1 MGFLLIGASFKCYFW
16 IPHLKTRP
24 DTHFHENITSQTQVI
39 NVNASLRYSKT
50 AYFRKNEGIL
60 AKICTIHISV
70 TIPVTRLKFGSFP
83 YLYSMNLYAKF
94 QGFLKTWV
102 SGPYYLSLFNVE
114 FPFMKALKAFIKP
127 FETPQISEKKIIFSI
142 RPGLGRE
149 GLILCHDITPKTSQ
163 VSLPTFKY
171 FLANMIIVWW
181 QNSFELIHK
190 NMNKSVAFGRKYSRM
205 DQVKCFKG
213 CLPQISLSPFL
224 NIFSHL
230 HFHLDDNRKV

>member
-16 IPHLKTRP
+16 IPHLKIRP

-39 NVNASLRYSKT
+39 KVNASLRYSKT

-60 AKICTIHISV
+60 AKICSNHSRYKAQIWLFS
-70 TIPVTRLKFGSFP
+70 
-83 YLYSMNLYAKF
+83 
-94 QGFLKTWV
+94 
-102 SGPYYLSLFNVE
+102 LSLQYELLCQISRFSENMGFRSLLFVLVWCGI
-114 FPFMKALKAFIKP
+114 PFMKAFKAFIKP
-127 FETPQISEKKIIFSI
+127 FETPQISEKKLIFSI
-142 RPGLGRE
+142 RPGSGRE
-149 GLILCHDITPKTSQ
+149 GLILCHDITLKTSQ

-171 FLANMIIVWW
+171 FLANMIIIWW